1 MKGAGSPSL
10 EVDAEGK
17 NSPDIL
23 TVRDR
28 IDIEGPENVRVV
40 YERLR
45 VRLESG
51 VEDNGIRMLFVG
63 VRRSLGRIAADIGLM
78 AEVARRLR
86 SLDGWEGRARLPGRL
101 GMLAREIE
109 EKARLYGRRS

>member
-1 MKGAGSPSL
+1 MWR
-10 EVDAEGK
+10 GK
-17 NSPDIL
+17 SPDVL
-23 TVRDR
+23 TIRDC
-28 IDIEGPENVRVV
+28 IDVEMPESMWVV

-45 VRLESG
+45 VCLESG
-51 VEDNGIRMLFVG
+51 VEDGGTRMLFAG

-109 EKARLYGRRS
+109 EETCL